1 MYAEG
6 FEAVGFEAMLYPALN
21 TGFYIQVVVLTV
33 FTALFSAIFPI
44 RRAIKM
50 NPAEVLRTE

>member
-1 MYAEG
+1 
-6 FEAVGFEAMLYPALN
+6 MLYPALN
-21 TGFYIQVVVLTV
+21 TEFYIQVVVLTIL
-33 FTALFSAIFPI
+33 TALFAAIFPI